1 MFRTFYGHGQPSE
14 PLWGPLW
21 RQLQGLLEAHMGGP
35 IAPRWFEAENLDDDQ
50 LRASRL
56 WSELTR
62 ALRPLQQQRFGAAVV
77 GQLRKLLEHRMP
89 DAARQDLHH
98 YHEQLKESVGI
109 PPLGEDVRFWQQ
121 YGGQLDPWGDAF
133 YLAAFRCALQ
143 IIGLPAPSRLS
154 ALIAAV
160 QGLGW
165 WWPMHEAAVLTDR
178 PTVIESSAAHTRV
191 VYADGFRPAM
201 SHRTPGSR
209 AWSRSPH

>member
-1 MFRTFYGHGQPSE
+1 MDACTPVEVRRIKDGMFRTFYGHGQPSE

-109 PPLGEDVRFWQQ
+109 PPLGEDVRFCAPR
-121 YGGQLDPWGDAF
+121 GSRNCRKASRHTGSC
-133 YLAAFRCALQ
+133 AARCPRSGSWRST
-143 IIGLPAPSRLS
+143 I
-154 ALIAAV
+154 
-160 QGLGW
+160 
-165 WWPMHEAAVLTDR
+165 
-178 PTVIESSAAHTRV
+178 SSAAV
-191 VYADGFRPAM
+191 AD
-201 SHRTPGSR
+201 SR
-209 AWSRSPH
+209 A